1 MWRRSLSLRSALQK
15 KNLTA
20 PIAARPRWLS
30 TAPALSPEEQEL
42 LNEPREGMD
51 YDVLLVRPCRSLCA
65 CVYVRVVTRMYGY
78 DD

>member
-15 KNLTA
+15 KNLATT
-20 PIAARPRWLS
+20 RPRWLS

-51 YDVLLVRPCRSLCA
+51 YDVLLVRYRLFVCVCNSL
-65 CVYVRVVTRMYGY
+65 YVLL
-78 DD
+78 